1 MRALLAAG
9 VKPAEI
15 GVITPYNAQARYR
28 RDRGETEARWRRD
41 GGEMEGRWRG
51 DGAEIGVI
59 TPHNAQVLKL
69 LEELQH
75 ETVANPNP

>member
-28 RDRGETEARWRRD
+28 RD
-41 GGEMEGRWRG
+41 GGEIEARWRG

-59 TPHNAQVLKL
+59 APHNAQVLKL

-75 ETVANPNP
+75 ERKAA